1 MVLLIP
7 RISPQDTIQRHKD
20 VKGKGKRRVRP
31 PPQIFHPENSGQRF
45 EQLDETHIKFQGNI
59 FVDGLMKLKIS
70 INKLRH
76 STPTILELEV
86 FRRSSA
92 LDRDLVVRTLT
103 ECNVAMLKAGCR
115 VRIIK
120 GQQTG
125 LIGKVHDVSEDII
138 IINTGERHSN
148 IMFSD
153 VRSHFSP
160 GDYILVKAGENTGK
174 VGTVTK
180 VERKPDTDLVTFVND
195 MSVMTKRPKEVSS
208 TIL

>member
-1 MVLLIP
+1 
-7 RISPQDTIQRHKD
+7 
-20 VKGKGKRRVRP
+20 
-31 PPQIFHPENSGQRF
+31 
-45 EQLDETHIKFQGNI
+45 
-59 FVDGLMKLKIS
+59 
-70 INKLRH
+70 
-76 STPTILELEV
+76 
-86 FRRSSA
+86 
-92 LDRDLVVRTLT
+92 
-103 ECNVAMLKAGCR
+103 MLKAGCC

-138 IINTGERHSN
+138 VVDMGERHIN
-148 IMFSD
+148 VMFSD
-153 VRSHFSP
+153 IRSHFSP

-195 MSVMTKRPKEVSS
+195 MSVTTKRPEEVSS